1 MDSEIVYNDWR
12 LVSLSPWPGWV
23 LVLLGVAAIAGVA
36 FSWWGLRRENRP
48 WRRRGLVVL
57 RTLSMIAAL
66 FVVLEPAI
74 RLLQTSRVKNRLAV
88 LVDGSAS
95 MAFPADA
102 SGPSRAAAAGAW
114 LQQVAP
120 QLEELSERYTLEF
133 HRFDGDLSPADL
145 AALQQAPEPRGEK
158 TNLLG
163 ALATAAGGGNAAG
176 RKLVGAVVVSD
187 GADNTDLQT
196 GMAGTAREA
205 LEKLKIPVS
214 TVSVGGGSLQDLAV
228 ESIKVEDFAFVRNT
242 VEVQATIAASE
253 MSAIDVPVTLRR
265 EGQVVAQQIVRL
277 EPGKRDYPVTFTFT
291 PDEIGEFV
299 FTVAAPVYE
308 GEAVRSNNARSFVL
322 KVIRDRVR
330 TLLVVGRP
338 SWDERFLRML
348 LKTDPNV
355 DLISFFI
362 LRTPQDNPKALEHEL
377 SLIPF
382 PVDEIFDKQLKSF
395 DLVIF
400 QNFAYR
406 PYRMEGYLPNIRKYV
421 EEGGAFVMVGGE
433 NSFGEGGYQ
442 SSPLADML
450 PVDPAG
456 SAPNEQMFLPR
467 LTDDGLRHPV
477 TQLASSMDANQQ
489 TWAGLPQLP
498 GINVTRPKPGAQV
511 LLDHPHLSVGGV
523 NAPVLAVREYGRGRA
538 MALTTDASWYWSLVA
553 AGQGGGSSRAYER
566 IWSNAIRWLV
576 RDPELTPVRVQ
587 AVQDTL
593 EPGQPIAAMITARRA
608 DYGPAEGAAIAVQ
621 LVEAETG
628 RVVGAQQLTTG
639 ADGTTRAELQAPGP
653 GAFQITAEATL
664 AGAPLGNGVD
674 AVAVR
679 AASAERSDA
688 RPRPDLLRAIADVTG
703 GGYVE
708 ASAGTLPQLG
718 LSDPEVV
725 EVGRAKDRPIWDQWW
740 AIAALA
746 CCLTGEWVL
755 RRRWG
760 YY

>member
-1 MDSEIVYNDWR
+1 MGDEIYNDWR
-12 LVSLSPWPGWV
+12 LVSLSPWPAW
-23 LVLLGVAAIAGVA
+23 LLALLCLAALAGVVFA
-36 FSWWGLRRENRP
+36 WWGLRRENRP
-48 WRRRGLVVL
+48 WRRRGLVAL
-57 RTLSMIAAL
+57 RTLSMAAAL
-66 FVVLEPAI
+66 FVVLEPGV
-74 RLLQTSRVKNRLAV
+74 RLLQTSRVKNRLAI
-88 LVDGSAS
+88 LVDASAS

-102 SGPSRAAAAGAW
+102 SGPSRAAVAAHW
-114 LQQVAP
+114 LQRVAP
-120 QLEELSERYTLEF
+120 QLAELAERYTLEF
-133 HRFDGDLSPADL
+133 HRFDGDLSPADG
-145 AALQQAPEPRGEK
+145 ASLQQPAEPKGER
-158 TNLLG
+158 TDLLG
-163 ALATAAGGGNAAG
+163 ALETAAGGGNAAG
-176 RKLVGAVVVSD
+176 RKLVGALVVSD
-187 GADNTDLQT
+187 GSDNAEL
-196 GMAGTAREA
+196 AGGVSGASR
-205 LEKLKIPVS
+205 EKLERLGVPVS

-228 ESIKVEDFAFVRNT
+228 EAIKVEDFAFVRNT
-242 VEVQATIAASE
+242 VEVEAILAASE
-253 MSAIDVPVTLRR
+253 MRGTEVPVTLRR
-265 EGQVVAQQIVRL
+265 EGQVVAQQLVRL
-277 EPGKRDYPVTFTFT
+277 EPGKREYPVRFRFT
-291 PDEIGEFV
+291 PDQIGEFV
-299 FTVAAPVYE
+299 YTVAVPVYD
-308 GEAVRSNNARSFVL
+308 GEAVRSNNTRSFVL

-382 PVDEIFDKQLKSF
+382 PVDEIFDKQLATF

-406 PYRMEGYLPNIRKYV
+406 PYRMEGYLPNIREYV
-421 EEGGAFVMVGGE
+421 RNGGAFVMVGGE

-442 SSPLADML
+442 SSALAELL

-456 SAPNEQMFLPR
+456 VAPSEQLFLPR
-467 LTDDGLRHPV
+467 LTEEGLRHPI
-477 TQLASSMDANQQ
+477 TQLATSAEANQQ
-489 TWAGLPQLP
+489 MWASLPQLP
-498 GINVTRPKPGAQV
+498 GINVTRPKEGAQV
-511 LLDHPHLSVGGV
+511 LLDHPHLTVGGT

-553 AGQGGGSSRAYER
+553 AGRAGGSPRSYER

-593 EPGQPIAAMITARRA
+593 EPGEPVAALITARRG
-608 DYGPAEGAAIAVQ
+608 DYGPADGADVEVQ
-621 LVEAETG
+621 LVDAESG
-628 RVVGAQQLTTG
+628 QVVAARRLVT
-639 ADGTTRAELQAPGP
+639 ASDGTARAELEAPGP
-653 GAFQITAEATL
+653 GAYKITAEATL
-664 AGAPLGNGVD
+664 AAATLGRGED

-708 ASAGTLPQLG
+708 ASAGTLPPLG
-718 LSDPEVV
+718 LADPEVV
-725 EVGRAKDRPIWDQWW
+725 EIGRAKDRPIWDRWW
-740 AIAALA
+740 ALGLLA

-760 YY
+760 YF